1 MDDERLHE
9 TASEL
14 RLATFRLARRLRSV
28 RAVDSRNTA
37 MSDAQLAVLAALR
50 AHGRH
55 SLTAL
60 ADRER
65 VTAPTMSA
73 VVTGLEEQGYV
84 TRIPDDQ
91 DRRRVH
97 VEITAAGEKVV
108 TETFERRTRLIMTEI
123 TELDLTDDELRV
135 LHEASILMRKLAE
148 L

>member
-97 VEITAAGEKVV
+97 VEITPAGEKVV

-123 TELDLTDDELRV
+123 TELDLTDDELSV